1 MAKGHK
7 KIAGTYCYGC
17 TNRFCEFCCN
27 GDKYEE
33 IEDESYDSS
42 KESKKGLDEMIEE
55 RLDSLIDKYTEK
67 IENDT
72 ELIRM
77 HRDELKYIFEES
89 EIIRTYRDELKHV
102 FEETDGLSIPENAR
116 IARSQGVIER
126 TALQVYLEK
135 AFFE

>member
-72 ELIRM
+72 ELIRT
-77 HRDELKYIFEES
+77 H
-89 EIIRTYRDELKHV
+89 RDELKHV
-102 FEETDGLSIPENAR
+102 FEETDGLSIPENAK
-116 IARSQGVIER
+116 IAHSQGVIEK

-135 AFFE
+135 AFLNDLKQLKGEQVKD

>member
-42 KESKKGLDEMIEE
+42 KESKRGLDEMIEE
-55 RLDSLIDKYTEK
+55 RLDSLIDRYTEK

-77 HRDELKYIFEES
+77 
-89 EIIRTYRDELKHV
+89 YRDELKQV

-135 AFFE
+135 AFLNDLKQLKEEQVKD

>member
-17 TNRFCEFCCN
+17 TNRFCEFCCK

-33 IEDESYDSS
+33 IKAKYYDYS
-42 KESKKGLDEMIEE
+42 KESKRGLDEMIEE

-77 HRDELKYIFEES
+77 
-89 EIIRTYRDELKHV
+89 YRDELKSV
-102 FEETDGLSIPENAR
+102 FEETDGLSIPKNAR

-135 AFFE
+135 AFLNDLKQLKGEQVKD

>member
-1 MAKGHK
+1 MDVRTDFANFVAMGINMK
-7 KIAGTYCYGC
+7 KLKMNLMTLQKRA
-17 TNRFCEFCCN
+17 
-27 GDKYEE
+27 
-33 IEDESYDSS
+33 
-42 KESKKGLDEMIEE
+42 KKGLDEMIEE

-77 HRDELKYIFEES
+77 
-89 EIIRTYRDELKHV
+89 YRDELKHV

-116 IARSQGVIER
+116 IARLQGVIER

-135 AFFE
+135 AFLNDLKQLKGEQVKD